1 VTRRTS
7 GARPAWAGAAVLMA
21 ALAAEF
27 VDELVDG
34 TNGAAL
40 PLIRQGLGLTYV
52 QVGLLASVP
61 LLLGSLLEL
70 PMGILAGHG
79 RRRRQVVLAGG
90 AIFILTLVAA
100 AAARTFAGLLIALVA
115 FFPASGAFVGLSQS
129 GLMDAAP
136 DRQEQNMARWTVAGS
151 LGSVTGPLLLVA
163 VLAGGGSWRTAY
175 LVLVGCATA
184 AWLGAARGG
193 PRQLAAP
200 VVSSPDQ
207 PSRAAAAR
215 RAISVLRQREV
226 VRWVVLLEAA
236 NLLGDVLT
244 GFVALYFVDVLHA
257 TPAQAALG
265 VAIRLGASLAGD
277 AALLA
282 VLEWAS
288 GMSVLRAS
296 AAAAAVLYP
305 AFLLV
310 PGIGFK
316 LGVLAAL
323 SVATAPWYTVLQAQ
337 LYRSLPG
344 ESGIAVSLMS
354 AAGLVSGIGPLAVGI
369 LAQRYG
375 LAWALAALALAPACL
390 LGGLR
395 RPAPPAAPDL

>member
-34 TNGAAL
+34 TKGAAL

-163 VLAGGGSWRTAY
+163 VRAAY
-175 LVLVGCATA
+175 LVLAGCATA